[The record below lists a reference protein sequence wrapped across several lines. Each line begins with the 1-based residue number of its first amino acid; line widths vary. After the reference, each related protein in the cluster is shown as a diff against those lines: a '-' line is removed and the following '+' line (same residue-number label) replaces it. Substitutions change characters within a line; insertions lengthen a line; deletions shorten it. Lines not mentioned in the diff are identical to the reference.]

1 MDLSALG
8 RLLLL
13 VALGLAFFGGLLLLV
28 GKLTGG
34 QGLPGDVRYDVERV
48 KVYVPWVTSIILSLV
63 LTLVLNLFIWLAR
76 RGR

>member
-34 QGLPGDVRYDVERV
+34 QGLPGDVRYDGERV